1 MNHQL
6 FIRRLSRRPSAPP
19 GAAPSSTRPA
29 GAASAGMPRPVQRRW
44 ARWASLGV
52 AFVAAALVASCGGGG
67 DGTGPAGG
75 GLGAPL
81 SKAAV
86 VGGQGN
92 SVEMKV
98 LVISAEGTLPRLPSF
113 LAITSILDQIGVP
126 YDQIV
131 LKGAGATPFDASTLS
146 DGSGN
151 GKYQGIILETGD
163 LAYQATPGFFPSAM
177 TAAQWAIL
185 RQYQFDFGVRSATMF
200 TRPAATVDENSVPVD
215 LTYGLINS
223 GTAVPSTDANA
234 VTVTFTAAGE
244 QVFSYLNTVNSIL
257 LKNAPTTT
265 LFTYPSTPVS
275 NTTAVSLLQAV
286 ADGQSLASIY
296 TAPTGWQNL
305 TLSADN
311 NPELTHSLLLGY
323 GIVNWVTK
331 GVFLGSRK
339 VYLSAQPDDVF
350 LPDDLWDPATNTTP
364 ETIQFRH
371 RNDAIDYNS
380 LVAWQTALNSNTQTA
395 SIKLEVPFNGFGY
408 NTSDPNVL
416 NQFEATDTLSPAVRA
431 NPNVFRWINHTW
443 DHTSLD
449 PESGFTPTVASIV
462 SQLQRNHEVA
472 TGQRSGDP
480 DNGGLKVT
488 FSQYSQNAFIQPDIS
503 GLESPVFWQ
512 AAQNFGLRY
521 ILMDTS
527 KAYSNFTPDRSTV
540 GPIPPNSGFTSSLDT
555 FVPVNPR
562 IFIIPRYPTNLF
574 FNVSKPAEWVSEYNH
589 IFGVGGTT
597 PPPAGLGFDS
607 TYEEILDRESNVLLG
622 YMLKFHALS
631 WMFHAANLRDYDG
644 VGGTNKSL
652 LSDLLDTVTTKY
664 KARYNLPIEN
674 LSQTEIGQLMQDRMA
689 YNAARANGLKG
700 RIVFGPTVTIALTN
714 PSGAAVNVP
723 MTGVSQGMTMAYGGQ
738 TISSISLAA
747 GATTTFAA
755 PAAWIPPQADLS
767 VTLTPSTPV
776 PLSGGTLTY
785 SVLVSNAGPSTVTLA
800 SFGSSLASGWGTIT
814 NVISQTSA
822 GGSTASFTTGPTSV
836 SGRVSLPAGGRLT
849 VTYRVTVSPAVTGTL
864 ASSASVT
871 APADITD
878 PVSGNNAANAAV
890 TVGFADVTSAVVL
903 PANAPAG
910 SVVTGTVTF
919 SNASTVT
926 GGTAVNATAVTGTV
940 TLSSGDVHTF
950 TVASLAP
957 GASSVQT
964 FTTTVPSALGTTA
977 LTASSTVATVTP
989 ESNTANN
996 AAPAAGPLAVLFA
1009 DPGVVVNPF
1018 PAGTP
1023 GGTVTTTL
1031 VLSNVGGQTAV
1042 SFTPQVVVN
1051 NGAPQLL
1058 SQVSLAPGQTVT
1070 SAPINVL
1077 LTATGGTVTAN
1088 VTAAT
1093 VPDSNG
1099 NNNTDTKVSGALFAD
1114 VTTAVVLPTN
1124 APAGSVVSGTV
1135 TFTNSGAAGTAA
1147 SVVTGT
1153 VTLSNGQVQ
1162 AFAVGDLA
1170 PGASSVR
1177 TFTTTMPSA
1186 LGTTALT
1193 ASSVV
1198 TTATPESNT
1207 GNNTGASGSL
1217 TVLFADPG
1225 VVVNPIPSALE
1236 GVVVQTTLTL
1246 SNHGSATVTFTP
1258 QVVVNGGAPSLL
1270 SAVTLAP
1277 GQSVASAPISV
1288 PMTATG
1294 AMVTASVTAANVPD
1308 RNPANDTSAASVA
1321 VTPPAPPPAP
1331 APAPAPDAAA
1341 GGGCTI
1347 NPDARFDP
1355 LLWMMLLVGGVAGTL
1370 RRRRTADR
1378 CSGQH

>member
-1 MNHQL
+1 MNLQL
-6 FIRRLSRRPSAPP
+6 FIQRLSRRPSRRPAAPP
-19 GAAPSSTRPA
+19 GAAPSSTRTA
-29 GAASAGMPRPVQRRW
+29 GASSAVLPRPVQRLW
-44 ARWASLGV
+44 ARWAALAA

-67 DGTGPAGG
+67 DGTGPASG

-86 VGGQGN
+86 VGGQGS

-98 LVISAEGTLPRLPSF
+98 LVMSAEGTLPSF

-126 YDQIV
+126 YDKMV
-131 LKGAGATPFDASTLS
+131 LKGPGATPFDASTLS
-146 DGSGN
+146 DGAGN

-163 LAYQATPGFFPSAM
+163 LAAFNAPTNNFPSAL
-177 TAAQWAIL
+177 TDAQWKML

-200 TRPAATVDENSVPVD
+200 TRSANTIDVNGVSLD
-215 LTYGLINS
+215 LTYGLTNV
-223 GTAVPSTDANA
+223 AEVKSTDASPVA
-234 VTVTFTAAGE
+234 VTVTPEGE
-244 QVFSYLNTVNSIL
+244 QVFSYLNTATSIL
-257 LKNAPTTT
+257 LKNAPGAE

-275 NTTAVSLLQAV
+275 NTTAVSLLQA
-286 ADGQSLASIY
+286 ADNINTLASIY
-296 TAPTGWQNL
+296 TAPEGWQNL

-371 RNDAIDYNS
+371 RNDATDYNS
-380 LVAWQTALNSNTQTA
+380 LVAWQTALNSNAQTA
-395 SIKLEVPFNGFGY
+395 SIKLEMPFNGFGY

-449 PESGFTPTVASIV
+449 PEGGFTPTVASIV

-480 DNGGLKVT
+480 DNGGPRVT
-488 FSQYSQNAFIQPDIS
+488 FSNYNQNAMIQPDIS
-503 GLESPVFWQ
+503 GLENPVYWE

-527 KAYSNFTPDRSTV
+527 KAYSNFIPARPV
-540 GPIPPNSGFTSSLDT
+540 VAPIPPNTGFTSSLDT
-555 FVPVNPR
+555 FVPTNPR

-574 FNVSKPAEWVSEYNH
+574 FNVSTPAEWVSEYN
-589 IFGVGGTT
+589 FLFAALPPSQGGVGVVS
-597 PPPAGLGFDS
+597 D
-607 TYEEILDRESNVLLG
+607 YNQILDRESEVLLG

-644 VGGTNKSL
+644 DGGTNRSL
-652 LSDLLDTVTTKY
+652 LSDLLDAVTTKY

-689 YNAARANGLKG
+689 YNAALAGGLKG
-700 RIVFGPTVTIALTN
+700 RIVFGPTVTIELTN
-714 PSGAAVNVP
+714 PSDAAVNVP

-738 TISSISLAA
+738 TISSVTLAA
-747 GATTTFAA
+747 GGATSFEA

-767 VTLTPSTPV
+767 VTLTPSTPT

-785 SVLVSNAGPSTVTLA
+785 SVLLSNAGPSTVTLA
-800 SFGSSLASGWGTIT
+800 SFGSSLASGWGAIT
-814 NVISQTSA
+814 NVVSQASA
-822 GGSTASFTTGPTSV
+822 GGSTASFSVGPTSV
-836 SGRVSLPAGGRLT
+836 SGQVSLPAGGKLT
-849 VTYRVTVSPAVTGTL
+849 VTYQVSVSPAATGTL
-864 ASSASVT
+864 ASSANVT

-878 PVSGNNAANAAV
+878 PVPGNNTANAAV

-957 GASSVQT
+957 GASSTQT

-996 AAPAAGPLAVLFA
+996 SAPAAGPLAVLFA

-1023 GGTVTTTL
+1023 GSTVTTTL
-1031 VLSNVGGQTAV
+1031 ILSNVGGQTAV
-1042 SFTPQVVVN
+1042 TFTPQVVVN
-1051 NGAPQLL
+1051 GGAPQLL

-1070 SAPINVL
+1070 SVPINVL
-1077 LTATGGTVTAN
+1077 LTTTGGTVTAN

-1093 VPDSNG
+1093 VPDSNLA
-1099 NNNTDTKVSGALFAD
+1099 NNTDTKVSGALFAD
-1114 VTTAVVLPTN
+1114 MTTAVVLPAN

-1135 TFTNSGAAGTAA
+1135 TFTNSGSAGTAA
-1147 SVVTGT
+1147 SAVTGT
-1153 VTLSNGQVQ
+1153 VTLSNGQAQ
-1162 AFAVGDLA
+1162 AFAVGDLV
-1170 PGASSVR
+1170 PGASSVQ
-1177 TFTTTMPSA
+1177 TFTTTVPSTV
-1186 LGTTALT
+1186 GTTVLNAT
-1193 ASSVV
+1193 STVATV
-1198 TTATPESNT
+1198 TPESNT
-1207 GNNTGASGSL
+1207 GNNTGVSGSL
-1217 TVLFADPG
+1217 AVLFADPG

-1246 SNHGSATVTFTP
+1246 SNNGSTTVTFTP
-1258 QVVVNGGAPSLL
+1258 QVVVNGGAPVLL
-1270 SAVTLAP
+1270 GAVTLAP
-1277 GQSVASAPISV
+1277 GQSAASAPINV

-1294 AMVTASVTAANVPD
+1294 ATVTASVTAPSVPD
-1308 RNPANDTSAASVA
+1308 RNPANDTSVAAVA
-1321 VTPPAPPPAP
+1321 VTPPAPPPPPTPDP
-1331 APAPAPDAAA
+1331 AVDSG

-1370 RRRRTADR
+1370 RRRRTA
-1378 CSGQH
+1378 